1 MKRALSLLAMFLSLA
16 LSSCAP
22 EFDFVEGSLRSGSS
36 EASFSGGNLSVL
48 FPSVSGSMS
57 VDVTATGE
65 WTAGFVNDR
74 AKDWCSLSSFE
85 GSKGTVTITVS
96 VKENTDVDDRSA
108 TINFVCGDVRRS
120 IVVTQKQKDA
130 LLVSGN
136 RFDIAQAGGKI
147 ALEVKANVQFDYAVS
162 ENAKS
167 WIKAVDTKGMTSST
181 LNFEVMANETIDKRE
196 GEIVVSGSAARE
208 VVKVYQEGDKP
219 TLVLGK
225 NRYELSSDEQVIS
238 VDVRHNVDVTME
250 IPSNCSWVTETV
262 TKSMSTSTFLLKIS
276 ENEEFKSRSCRILFR
291 SEGWGLTEEVV
302 LEQAAA
308 TPQLYIGQ
316 SEYEFGS
323 DGGELSIDV
332 TGNIDVTVSVPDS
345 CSWIKA
351 VETKGLITT
360 TYDFVIEKNELFD
373 SRSGVIEFQN
383 TSRDITERVVV
394 RQFQK
399 DAIILSDKY
408 MEIPPEGGQAEIRI
422 SHNVDYDISILDP
435 WIRQIE
441 TKSMT
446 TDVVMFDIEANPD
459 PGSREG
465 RVLFTG
471 TGNTD
476 TLVFLQGHEEFY
488 LRIKSP
494 ESRELSPDGGTL
506 TLVLEHSPYGFRDV
520 QCVFDNEGGAVT
532 GDNYVFIFAT
542 RQFVQDDPKQTTAT
556 VSYTQNQL
564 RRPRYGYVL
573 LYDYAFEHVDT
584 VVFTQPPLTILTSEP
599 EVFIPADALEFSFRV
614 AGTDAE
620 AYQVQVG
627 PFSSWIEFV
636 GTERDGD
643 ETVFRWKAEANT
655 GPAMRKVDI
664 KIYPVKGG
672 WPDVFRICQEG
683 SGLSFSVTYSSR
695 QVKAPALYG
704 NYREQS
710 MIWWGDGTRQPYA
723 DGATHNYSEGGK
735 HTITV
740 STTSME
746 YIDWAEVS
754 SIENGMHIDFS
765 KVHVNR

>member
-1 MKRALSLLAMFLSLA
+1 MKRTLLLFAMFLSLA

-22 EFDFVEGSLRSGSS
+22 EFDFVEGSLRPGSS
-36 EASFSGGNLSVL
+36 ETTFSGGNLSVL
-48 FPSVSGSMS
+48 FPPASGSVS
-57 VDVTATGE
+57 VDVMATGE
-65 WTAGFVNDR
+65 WTASFVNDR

-85 GSKGTVTITVS
+85 GTKGKVSITVS
-96 VKENTDVDDRSA
+96 VKENAEYDDRSA

-147 ALEVKANVQFDYAVS
+147 TLEVKSNVQFDYSVS

-167 WIKAVDTKGMTSST
+167 WIKPVGTKGMTSST
-181 LNFEVMANETIDKRE
+181 LNFEVMANETPDKRE
-196 GEIVVSGSAARE
+196 GEIVVSGSAGRE
-208 VVKVYQEGDKP
+208 TVKVYQEGDKP
-219 TLVLGK
+219 TLILGK
-225 NRYELSSDEQVIS
+225 NRYELSSEGQTVS

-250 IPSNCSWVTETV
+250 IPSGCGWVKETV
-262 TKSMSTSTFLLKIS
+262 TKSMSTSTFYLNVS

-291 SEGWGLTEEVV
+291 SEAWNLTEEVV

-308 TPQLYIGQ
+308 TPKLYVGD

-345 CSWIKA
+345 CLWIKP
-351 VETKGLITT
+351 VETKGMKTT
-360 TYDFVIEKNELFD
+360 TYNFVIEKNELYEG
-373 SRSGVIEFQN
+373 RSGVIEFRN
-383 TSRDITERVVV
+383 APLGITETVVV
-394 RQFQK
+394 RQYQK
-399 DAIILSDKY
+399 DAVILSDKY

-422 SHNVDYDISILDP
+422 SHNIDYDINILDP
-435 WIRQIE
+435 WIRQVE

-459 PGSREG
+459 PESREG

-471 TGNTD
+471 SSHTD
-476 TLVFLQGHEEFY
+476 TLVFFQDHEAFY

-506 TLVLEHSPYGFRDV
+506 TLVLEHNPYGFRDI
-520 QCVFDNEGGAVT
+520 QCVFDNEGGVVT
-532 GDNYVFIFAT
+532 GDDNVFLFVT
-542 RQFVQDDPKQTTAT
+542 RKFVQDNPRQTTAT
-556 VSYTQNQL
+556 VTYTENTL
-564 RRPRYGYVL
+564 RRPRYGYVY
-573 LYDYAFEHVDT
+573 LYDYELEHVDT
-584 VVFTQPPLTILTSEP
+584 VRFTQPPLTILTSAP

-614 AGTDAE
+614 AGTDPG
-620 AYQVQVG
+620 AYRGEVG

-643 ETVFRWKAEANT
+643 ETVFNWKAEANT
-655 GPAMRKVDI
+655 GSAMRKVDI

-704 NYREQS
+704 KYREQS

-723 DGATHNYSEGGK
+723 DGATHSYPESGN

-740 STTSME
+740 STNSME

-754 SIENGMHIDFS
+754 SFENGMHIDFS
-765 KVHVNR
+765 KVKGK